1 MIPGVPGPR
10 ARGRAP
16 GAEEECTVITTWLT
30 ERLGLRVPVI
40 GAPMGGRS
48 GGRLAG
54 EVSRAGGIGMLGAA
68 RYTTP
73 EWIAAESAE
82 ARRRGGPL
90 GIGLMTWSLDAD
102 DTLLGAALEQRPELI
117 SLSFGDPAPYV
128 QRAHD
133 AGALVCSQINTLE
146 DLRVV
151 ESAGV
156 DFVVAQG
163 SEAGGHTGHVST
175 LPLMQ
180 MVLESTDLPVAV
192 AGGIGSGRG
201 LAAVL
206 AAGAVGALVGT
217 ALLASPET
225 DGPEYSR
232 RRVVSAGGTD
242 TLYTSVFDR
251 ARSQPWP
258 QRWGA
263 RVIANDFTRR
273 WAGVDADDAE
283 LAAAYDKDDPELGV
297 VNAGQASGLVGGVVP
312 AYDVVRRIG
321 DEADALLARLR

>member
-1 MIPGVPGPR
+1 MLS
-10 ARGRAP
+10 
-16 GAEEECTVITTWLT
+16 TWLT
-30 ERLGLRVPVI
+30 ERLGLTLPLI
-40 GAPMGGRS
+40 GAPMGGRA

-68 RYTTP
+68 RYTSP

-82 ARRRGGPL
+82 ARSRGGRL

-117 SLSFGDPAPYV
+117 SLSFGDPEPYV
-128 QRAHD
+128 RRAHD
-133 AGALVCSQINTLE
+133 AGALVCSQINSLE

-163 SEAGGHTGHVST
+163 SEAGGHTGHVAT

-180 MVLESTDLPVAV
+180 MVLEATELPVVV

-206 AAGAVGALVGT
+206 AAGAEGAFLGT
-217 ALLASPET
+217 ALLATPEA
-225 DGPEYSR
+225 DGPEYAR

-242 TLYTSVFDR
+242 TVYTSVFDR

-258 QRWGA
+258 RRWGA
-263 RVIANDFTRR
+263 RVIANEFTRR
-273 WAGVDADDAE
+273 WEGRDGVADAE
-283 LAAAYDKDDPELGV
+283 LAATYDKDDPDIGV
-297 VNAGQASGLVGGVVP
+297 VNAGQASGLVSAIEP
-312 AYDVVRRIG
+312 AYDMVRRIG
-321 DEADALLARLR
+321 EDAATRLARLG